1 MSHLADTC
9 LPSGSKRALADRIL
23 RRGFLPAGATA
34 LALFTSGCASSQ
46 DIRIEQAAV
55 AGAASRAAD
64 QIKRCY
70 RTPRVASI
78 GKQISTRVRVRFQ
91 PDGNLADIP
100 MIVAQ
105 SGITPDNQAYAAKM
119 AEAAGLAVIRCVPIK
134 LPAELYSN
142 GWNELDFTFSPRR
155 SG

>member
-1 MSHLADTC
+1 MPHFADLSVTARRSRLLRTAPAAVALLA
-9 LPSGSKRALADRIL
+9 
-23 RRGFLPAGATA
+23 F
-34 LALFTSGCASSQ
+34 GCASPQ
-46 DIRIEQAAV
+46 HVVVEQAAV
-55 AGAASRAAD
+55 AGAASQAAD
-64 QIKRCY
+64 QIRRCY
-70 RTPRVASI
+70 RSPRVATV

-91 PDGNLADIP
+91 PDGSLADIP
-100 MIVAQ
+100 MVVAQ

-142 GWNELDFTFSPRR
+142 GWSQLDFTFSPRR